1 MINFAKK
8 SNYMDKNE
16 MYRQLQSA
24 SVRVDNYKDIIK
36 KLLEMS
42 KSEYFFLL
50 ANFQM
55 TEELNQI
62 INLSI
67 QVDKTLSSI
76 EQKLRDNVLN

>member
-1 MINFAKK
+1 
-8 SNYMDKNE
+8 
-16 MYRQLQSA
+16 
-24 SVRVDNYKDIIK
+24 VDNYKDIIK

-76 EQKLRDNVLN
+76 EQKLRDNILN

>member
-1 MINFAKK
+1 
-8 SNYMDKNE
+8 
-16 MYRQLQSA
+16 
-24 SVRVDNYKDIIK
+24 VDNYKDIIK

>member
-1 MINFAKK
+1 
-8 SNYMDKNE
+8 MDKNE

-76 EQKLRDNVLN
+76 EQKLRDNILN

>member
-1 MINFAKK
+1 
-8 SNYMDKNE
+8 MDKNE

>member
-76 EQKLRDNVLN
+76 EQKLRDNILN